1 MQNYEQTTA
10 RPLVKMHLPEFVRGY
25 QSGLKQ
31 CEPCLGPLTDE
42 DLIDALKIFNEEGL
56 FREENEELLQ
66 WHVGRLLGQISR
78 ESVPQQQSI
87 AVYTTIVVPLK
98 SEAPG

>member
-1 MQNYEQTTA
+1 MQNYEQTSA

-31 CEPCLGPLTDE
+31 CDPCQEPLTDKV
-42 DLIDALKIFNEEGL
+42 LIDVLKAFDEEGL

-78 ESVPQQQSI
+78 KSAAERQEG
-87 AVYTTIVVPLK
+87 IVILIF
-98 SEAPG
+98 